1 MRRNKWLAG
10 IGIAIIAVIMIATGG
25 FIYWANN
32 PLSAQSAAFNSLQSD
47 AVVRI
52 ETEPWYQ
59 FSPTEGSPQIGL
71 ILYPGGRVEA
81 LAYAPT
87 ARAIAEHGFLVVLP
101 EMRLNLA
108 VFSPDIAEEIIASY
122 PDIDTWAIGGHS
134 LGGAMAAR
142 YAYLNPERISGLVL
156 WASYPA
162 ESNNLSDMD
171 NIQVL
176 SISATLD
183 GLATQEDIAAAK
195 NLLPADTTWIEIVG
209 GNHAGFGYYG
219 PQDGDN
225 SASISQE
232 EQQEIIVEATMQ
244 FLESLGSNIQ

>member
-10 IGIAIIAVIMIATGG
+10 IGIAFFTVMILATGG

-32 PLSAQSAAFNSLQSD
+32 PLPAQPAAINSLQSD
-47 AVVRI
+47 AIVQI
-52 ETEPWYQ
+52 KTDPWYQ

-108 VFSPDIAEEIIASY
+108 VFSPDITEEIIASY

-142 YAYLNPERISGLVL
+142 Y
-156 WASYPA
+156 
-162 ESNNLSDMD
+162 
-171 NIQVL
+171 
-176 SISATLD
+176 
-183 GLATQEDIAAAK
+183 
-195 NLLPADTTWIEIVG
+195 
-209 GNHAGFGYYG
+209 
-219 PQDGDN
+219 
-225 SASISQE
+225 
-232 EQQEIIVEATMQ
+232 
-244 FLESLGSNIQ
+244 